1 MRDNCL
7 MTPRPLHFLA
17 CLLIFSG
24 LAGTGTTAV
33 NAQCRLCA
41 EQPALSAA
49 SKKSDVPLRIS
60 ISTELDFARLA
71 LTGPAGGQVT
81 IDPETGVRS
90 TTGQVVALSGMA
102 LTGRAEIIGGK
113 NEKIRIDIPAS
124 ILLTAPDGGTAELT
138 QIETDL
144 PNRPK
149 LDKDGRLLFTFGG
162 LLRVKNSSD
171 GQFRGRIPITVDYE

>member
-1 MRDNCL
+1 ML
-7 MTPRPLHFLA
+7 LRPFHFLV
-17 CLLIFSG
+17 CLPILTG
-24 LAGTGTTAV
+24 LAFGDLSAAR
-33 NAQCRLCA
+33 AQCRLCA
-41 EQPALSAA
+41 EQPGFSATA
-49 SKKSDVPLRIS
+49 KKSNVPLRIS

-71 LTGPAGGQVT
+71 LTGPAGGLVT

-113 NEKIRIDIPAS
+113 NEKIRVDIPAS